1 MRCAV
6 GRISYRTVSLRKGPD
21 LYAFQLI
28 EIGEDGT
35 ERRLLTEFATEEEAR
50 IAQRALRQLQ
60 IAEDAARRVGP
71 ANEP

>member
-1 MRCAV
+1 MNQV
-6 GRISYRTVSLRKGPD
+6 SYRTVTLQKGPD
-21 LYAFQLI
+21 LYSFQLI

-60 IAEDAARRVGP
+60 LAEDAARRIGP